1 MKQRK
6 HTTHES
12 RGGPKCGVFHGRKPS
27 LRDPPASVLGNPPS
41 TSEADTSKWLSD
53 GTWGSWRC
61 CLDQESWPEA
71 PWCSP
76 ACSGLLTP
84 NTL

>member
-27 LRDPPASVLGNPPS
+27 LRDPPASVLGIHPPPLKQ
-41 TSEADTSKWLSD
+41 TLPN
-53 GTWGSWRC
+53 GSVMARVVHGDAAWTR
-61 CLDQESWPEA
+61 
-71 PWCSP
+71 SP
-76 ACSGLLTP
+76 GQRPRGARLPALAS
-84 NTL
+84 